1 MQNKQTTIQ
10 TIVLIIL
17 TILVGMYLWKLFMM
31 DKRMKKQAEDA
42 GEQLVF
48 EEDPIV
54 AEPKPQEPEIEKPK
68 PEPVDPTVVFL
79 QSFLGRFGSSYDGGG
94 MADSGWEFYD
104 GNTYASIEGCG
115 GFTPEPMPQD
125 SLCRTALPMC
135 TTIYKPSVSYVNS
148 SGVQVT
154 SSGVDT
160 YDLD

>member
-1 MQNKQTTIQ
+1 
-10 TIVLIIL
+10 
-17 TILVGMYLWKLFMM
+17 MYLWKLFMM

-79 QSFLGRFGSSYDGGG
+79 QSFLGRFGSSIQPEIRECFYNGGHQFAVTYDGGG